1 MRISLAVLCT
11 LQAALAFTVPLAN
24 MGPRCVVTSLE
35 MFTGAGAG
43 MPTEDNPDELAQM
56 EQTAKAMG
64 MTVEEYKLGI
74 QARMVLQKELDEAI
88 CVGGDPSTIAIERDG
103 HNPPKTLKVIVTDA
117 GKALG
122 KEKLS
127 EQLVSAMKASA
138 AKSKDTRAGAQ
149 KKMMAYIGEEM
160 KKLGA

>member
-1 MRISLAVLCT
+1 
-11 LQAALAFTVPLAN
+11 
-24 MGPRCVVTSLE
+24 

-43 MPTEDNPDELAQM
+43 MPMEDNPEELAQM

-64 MTVEEYKLGI
+64 MTLEEYKLGI
-74 QARMVLQKELDEAI
+74 QARMVLQKELDETVCI
-88 CVGGDPSTIAIERDG
+88 GGDPATVAIERDG
-103 HNPPKTLKVIVTDA
+103 HNPPKTLKVIVTDT

-127 EQLVSAMKASA
+127 QQLVSAMKTSA

-149 KKMMAYIGEEM
+149 KKMMTYIGEEM
-160 KKLGA
+160 KKLGS